1 MTREEKALRLA
12 ISMDTM
18 AYESDL
24 YDYRD
29 RVEDREE
36 FVLGLQQDLLGDK
49 ETVFGMVEWFQ
60 ELVDEE
66 TNEAEDAQKIIDELY
81 AFMDDFEEAERFFGA
96 DSFLTVSLGFRF
108 RFLSFL

>member
-1 MTREEKALRLA
+1 MRKALRLA

-49 ETVFGMVEWFQ
+49 ETVFGIVEWFQ

-66 TNEAEDAQKIIDELY
+66 TNEAEDAQRLLMSCMRSWMILRKQSDI
-81 AFMDDFEEAERFFGA
+81 R
-96 DSFLTVSLGFRF
+96 
-108 RFLSFL
+108 